1 MINCYCKKPLHE
13 STRDLVDVC
22 MGRVKADIVVKNAS
36 LIDVCTREI
45 IKNTSVAI
53 KDGRIAMVGNAIH
66 TIGENTVVYDLKGL
80 YLAPAFMDGHM
91 HIESSMLTPSEYAR
105 VVVPHG
111 TSAVFFDPHEICNVC
126 GLDGVKAM
134 LKDAKTTPLK
144 AYLTTPSCVPAVPGF
159 EDTGSFIGP
168 KEVAES
174 MTWPECVGLGE
185 MMNNPGILNSDEFAH
200 SIVDETL
207 KNDKVVT
214 GHFPIPDT
222 DKLLNAY
229 IACGINCDHESTT
242 EEESISK
249 MRLGMYSMFREGSAW
264 HDLAEVSKAVTKH
277 KIDSRYSCLVT
288 DDSHPHTLVE
298 KGHLDYVLKRAVEE
312 GIDPL
317 EAIQMVTINTA
328 SCFKLDHELGS
339 ITPSKC
345 ADMVVFSS
353 LKDFDVSMV
362 FINGEIVAKDGKA
375 LFESHQYKFPEN
387 LKNTVHLKNISIN
400 DLKIPSTAKKVDVH
414 AIEIIPAKT
423 ITKDKIVTLDV
434 IDGSI
439 SADSSKDIMK
449 AVVFERHH
457 NTNTKGMGFIKGF
470 GIKNGAM
477 AQTVSHDA
485 HNLMVVGTN
494 DSDMVLAANTLIKC
508 GGGACAVLD
517 GKVIGLIK
525 LPIAGLMTDGNLDDA
540 IKEITSLENA
550 WKTLG
555 CIHPSPFMTMGISSL
570 ACIPELRLTNRGLVD
585 CTTYQFLPLVVKEY

>member
-1 MINCYCKKPLHE
+1 MINYYCKTPLHT
-13 STRDLVDVC
+13 STKSLVDVC
-22 MGRVKADIVVKNAS
+22 MGRIKADVVIKNAS

-45 IKNTSVAI
+45 LKNISVAI
-53 KDGRIAMVGNAIH
+53 KDGRIALVGDAEY
-66 TIGENTVVYDLKGL
+66 TIGDKTIVYDLKGL
-80 YLAPAFMDGHM
+80 YLAPAFIDGHM
-91 HIESSMLTPSEYAR
+91 HIESSMLTPSEYAK
-105 VVVPHG
+105 VVIPHG
-111 TSAVFFDPHEICNVC
+111 TNAVFFDPHEICNVC
-126 GLDGVKAM
+126 GLDGVRAM
-134 LKDAKTTPLK
+134 IDDAKTTPLK
-144 AYLTTPSCVPAVPGF
+144 AYLTTPSCVPAVSGF

-168 KEVAES
+168 KEIEET
-174 MTWPECVGLGE
+174 MKWPECVGLGE
-185 MMNNPGILNSDEFAH
+185 MMNNPGILNSDDFAH
-200 SIVDETL
+200 SIVSEAL
-207 KNDKVVT
+207 KKDKIVT
-214 GHFPIPDT
+214 GHFPISDT
-222 DKLLNAY
+222 SNLLNAY
-229 IACGINCDHESTT
+229 ISCGINSDHESTS
-242 EEESISK
+242 EEEALSK

-288 DDSHPHTLVE
+288 DDSHPHTLIE
-298 KGHLDYVLKRAVEE
+298 KGHLDYVLKRAVSE

-317 EAIQMVTINTA
+317 EALQMVSINTA
-328 SCFKLDHELGS
+328 TCFKLDHEIGS

-362 FINGEIVAKDGKA
+362 FINGDLVARNGKA
-375 LFESHQYKFPEN
+375 LFESHKYKFPSN
-387 LKNTVHLKNISIN
+387 FKNTIHLNPITTS
-400 DLKIPSTAKKVDVH
+400 DLKIPSNAKKVDVH

-423 ITKDKIVTLDV
+423 ITKDTIVCLDV
-434 IDGSI
+434 LDGGI
-439 SADSSKDIMK
+439 MPDSTKDVMK
-449 AVVFERHH
+449 AFVFERHH

-508 GGGACAVLD
+508 GGGACAVLN

-525 LPIAGLMTDGNLDDA
+525 LPIAGLMTDGALMDVE
-540 IKEITSLENA
+540 KEITSLENA

-570 ACIPELRLTNRGLVD
+570 ACIPEIRLTNRGLVD
-585 CTTYQFLPLVVKEY
+585 CRTYKFLPLIAKEY